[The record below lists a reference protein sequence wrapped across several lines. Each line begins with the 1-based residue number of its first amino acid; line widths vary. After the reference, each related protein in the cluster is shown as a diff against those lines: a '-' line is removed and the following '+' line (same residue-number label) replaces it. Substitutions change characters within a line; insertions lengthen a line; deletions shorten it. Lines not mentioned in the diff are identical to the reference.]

1 MQDPYEY
8 YRYLRENDPVHEI
21 PGTGAYLVTRA
32 QTIYDVVGNTEVF
45 SSVSGEFL
53 HKGEWE
59 KPGLRGVS
67 TAGYAAGDGGNAG
80 GGVAGA
86 DPPDHTRQRKVV
98 ARKLSTANMRAM
110 EPEFRAL
117 MDEAMA
123 DIPPDGRFEWMGR
136 VAEPLPMVMVAR
148 ILGLPDSLAPQLKK
162 QGYESLERISGFV
175 SEARVHEIE
184 GHTIEDLTPLIEAYL
199 RAKEDST
206 PFAGTMI
213 GMLAQAVV
221 DGELSDIEAMTIL
234 TVLIAAGGEST
245 TSLTGT
251 AVRILAERADLQ
263 HQLRADPSL
272 IPAFVEEACRFDPP
286 FRGHYR
292 TVKEEVELEGTTVP
306 AGSHLVLVW
315 PAANRDPA
323 VYDHPDE
330 VRLDPPQPTAPLGL
344 RVGHPSVRWRAPRAG
359 RGEGRH
365 RDLARQDAVV
375 PSRPGGSAAAVSP
388 QPDGPAPRLTPT
400 GPRAPPVSWMVA
412 QGQHVG
418 WSGQNCFFARLSS
431 VSQKVLSVVQD
442 DLLR

>member
-1 MQDPYEY
+1 MATRAPEIDPLFNPAVMQDPYEY

-21 PGTGAYLVTRA
+21 PSTGAYLVTRA
-32 QTIYDVVGNTEVF
+32 ATIYDVVGNTKVF
-45 SSVSGEFL
+45 SSVSGDFL

-59 KPGLRGVS
+59 RPGLRGVS
-67 TAGYAAGDGGNAG
+67 TAGYAAGDGGSAG

-117 MDEAMA
+117 MDEAIA
-123 DIPPDGRFEWMGR
+123 DIPPDGRFEWMSR

-175 SEARVHEIE
+175 SEARVHQIE
-184 GHTIEDLTPLIEAYL
+184 AHTIEDLSPLIEAYM

-213 GMLAQAVV
+213 GILAQAVV
-221 DGELSDIEAMTIL
+221 DGELSDFEALSIL

-251 AVRILAERADLQ
+251 AVRILADRADLQ
-263 HQLRADPSL
+263 HQLRGDPSL
-272 IPAFVEEACRFDPP
+272 IPTFVEEACRFDPP

-292 TVKEEVELEGTTVP
+292 SVKEDVELDGTSVP
-306 AGSHLVLVW
+306 AGAHLILVW

-323 VYDHPDE
+323 DHDHPDE
-330 VRLDPPQPTAPLGL
+330 VRLDRPNPRHHVGFGWGIHLCVGAPLA
-344 RVGHPSVRWRAPRAG
+344 RVEVKVAIEALLSRTRSFQVDPDVPPLQYHLNLMVRRLVSLPLVLELAP
-359 RGEGRH
+359 
-365 RDLARQDAVV
+365 
-375 PSRPGGSAAAVSP
+375 
-388 QPDGPAPRLTPT
+388 
-400 GPRAPPVSWMVA
+400 
-412 QGQHVG
+412 
-418 WSGQNCFFARLSS
+418 
-431 VSQKVLSVVQD
+431 
-442 DLLR
+442 